1 MRRLRPRVDTT
12 LHFVDEQG
20 RVGCNRTGADVSVE
34 LCLACPA
41 LTGVERA
48 DGEVRVIH
56 CRPPAMTVGPDPWS
70 GLIPR
75 F

>member
-12 LHFVDEQG
+12 LHFVDEQH
-20 RVGCNRTGADVSVE
+20 RVGCNRVGRDVSVE

-41 LTGVERA
+41 LQSVERA
-48 DGEVRVIH
+48 GDEVRVIH
-56 CRPPAMTVGPDPWS
+56 CRPPAMSVGPDPWS